1 MLTLD
6 GELFEFQCSYI
17 FHNSFL
23 INEQKNNVMKRFGY
37 IFTFLCIVL
46 LSACK
51 EDEPVLI
58 FHSHSGTYSI
68 GGNKALVVT
77 LDGVRITEKGGEV
90 VFETP
95 DNKIGNITINDII
108 PGHGSVA
115 VAGIELGETPEG
127 NGIEF
132 KGEAAISE
140 KEKIVFAGTI
150 INFVLTID
158 IQTVPITPP
167 AA

>member
-1 MLTLD
+1 
-6 GELFEFQCSYI
+6 
-17 FHNSFL
+17 
-23 INEQKNNVMKRFGY
+23 MKRFS
-37 IFTFLCIVL
+37 FLFSFICIL
-46 LSACK
+46 LLTGCK

-58 FHSHSGTYSI
+58 IHSHSGTYSI
-68 GGNKALVVT
+68 GGTKSLVVT

-95 DNKIGNITINDII
+95 DNRIGNITINDII

-115 VAGIELGETPEG
+115 IAGIELGETPEG

-132 KGEAAISE
+132 KGEAVISE
-140 KEKIVFAGTI
+140 KEKIVFSGTI

-158 IQTVPITPP
+158 IQTVPISPTT
-167 AA
+167 AL